1 MYKFFHYSDSAGK
14 PRILIAST
22 TFEFYLDTKC
32 VGFISFEE
40 DFVYAI
46 DRNLF
51 KEWHKDN
58 SKVLD
63 LAQRISAHGVPC
75 DVVQEAISWV
85 FNALL
90 LYEGETEKRRLHF
103 QKIHEIANQYYRE
116 LYKEKS

>member
-1 MYKFFHYSDSAGK
+1 MYKFFHYSDSAGE
-14 PRILIAST
+14 PRILIVST
-22 TFEFYLDTKC
+22 TFEFHLDTKC

-51 KEWHKDN
+51 NHSAAW
-58 SKVLD
+58 D

-75 DVVQEAISWV
+75 DVVREAIDWA
-85 FNALL
+85 FNALV
-90 LYEGETEKRRLHF
+90 LYESEVEKRRLHF
-103 QKIHEIANQYYRE
+103 QNIYEIAYEYYRE

>member
-1 MYKFFHYSDSAGK
+1 MYKFFHYSDSTGE

-22 TFEFYLDTKC
+22 TFEFHFDTKC

-51 KEWHKDN
+51 KEWHKDD

-75 DVVQEAISWV
+75 DVVQGAIDWA
-85 FNALL
+85 FNALVN
-90 LYEGETEKRRLHF
+90 EGEVEKRRLHF
-103 QKIHEIANQYYRE
+103 QKIYEIADKYYRE